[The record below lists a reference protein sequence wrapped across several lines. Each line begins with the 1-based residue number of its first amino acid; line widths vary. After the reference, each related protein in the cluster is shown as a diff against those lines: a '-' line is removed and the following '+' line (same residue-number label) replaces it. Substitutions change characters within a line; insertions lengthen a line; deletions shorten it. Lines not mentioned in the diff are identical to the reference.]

1 MRFDQPPLM
10 IKRLGTVEYVA
21 TLEAMRALTA
31 TRGPDTADELWVL
44 EHPRVYTLGVRSNP
58 RHLPRIANDI
68 AIVRCNRGGEITY
81 HGPGQ
86 AIVYT
91 LVDLGRRTLKVGQFV
106 RMLEQSVIDLL
117 APFGVVA
124 ERRSGAPGVY
134 VAGAKVAALGLRVS
148 RGRAYHGIALN
159 VDMDLSPFASIDPCG
174 FPGLAVTQLRDLGVV
189 GSAAEIGEQLAPILA
204 RKLGNA

>member
-1 MRFDQPPLM
+1 MRADQPPLM
-10 IKRLGTVEYVA
+10 IKRLGSVEYVP
-21 TLEAMRALTA
+21 TLEAMRALTT
-31 TRGPDTADELWVL
+31 TRGADTVDELWVL
-44 EHPRVYTLGVRSNP
+44 EHPRVYTLGVRSDP
-58 RHLPRIANDI
+58 RHLPRIASDI

-91 LVDLGRRTLKVGQFV
+91 LVDLGRRALKVGQFV

-117 APFGVVA
+117 AAFGVVA

-134 VAGAKVAALGLRVS
+134 VADAKVAALGLRVS

-174 FPGLAVTQLRDLGVV
+174 FPGLAMTQARDLGVA
-189 GSAAEIGEQLAPILA
+189 GSAAELGEQLASILA

>member
-10 IKRLGTVEYVA
+10 IKRLGTVEYVP

-44 EHPRVYTLGVRSNP
+44 DHPRVYTLGVRSDP

-117 APFGVVA
+117 APFGVLA

-134 VAGAKVAALGLRVS
+134 VADAKVAALGLRVS

-159 VDMDLSPFASIDPCG
+159 VDMDLSPFASINPCG
-174 FPGLAVTQLRDLGVV
+174 FPGLAVTQARDLGVV
-189 GSAAEIGEQLAPILA
+189 GSAAEIGEQLASILA

>member
-1 MRFDQPPLM
+1 MRLDPPPLL
-10 IKRLGTVEYVA
+10 IKRLGTVEYLP

-31 TRGPDTADELWVL
+31 TRGADTADELWVL

-58 RHLPRIANDI
+58 RHLPRAASDI

-91 LVDLGRRTLKVGQFV
+91 LVDLARRALKLSPFV

-117 APFGVVA
+117 ASFSIVA
-124 ERRSGAPGVY
+124 ARRPGAPGVY
-134 VAGAKVAALGLRVS
+134 VADAKVAALGLRVS
-148 RGRAYHGIALN
+148 RGRAYHGVALN

-174 FPGLAVTQLRDLGVV
+174 YPGLAVTQVRDLGVA
-189 GSAAEIGEQLAPILA
+189 GSAAELGEQLASILA

>member
-1 MRFDQPPLM
+1 MRVDPPPLV
-10 IKRLGTVEYVA
+10 IKRLGTVEYVP

-31 TRGPDTADELWVL
+31 TRGADTADELWAL
-44 EHPRVYTLGVRSNP
+44 EHPRVYTLGVRSDP
-58 RHLPRIANDI
+58 RHLPRIANEI
-68 AIVRCNRGGEITY
+68 TLVRCNRGGEITY

-91 LVDLGRRTLKVGQFV
+91 LVDLARRTLKVGQFV

-134 VAGAKVAALGLRVS
+134 VADAKVAALGLRVS

-174 FPGLAVTQLRDLGVV
+174 YPGLAVTQTRDLGVP
-189 GSAAEIGEQLAPILA
+189 GSAPELGERLASILA

>member
-1 MRFDQPPLM
+1 MRVDPPPLL
-10 IKRLGTVEYVA
+10 IKRLGMVEYQPA
-21 TLEAMRALTA
+21 LEAMRALTA
-31 TRGPDTADELWVL
+31 TRGADTADELWVL
-44 EHPRVYTLGVRSNP
+44 EHPRVYTLGVRSDP

-68 AIVRCNRGGEITY
+68 ATVRCNRGGEITY

-91 LVDLGRRTLKVGQFV
+91 LLDLGRRALKVGQFV

-117 APFGVVA
+117 APFGVIA
-124 ERRSGAPGVY
+124 ERRPGAPGVY
-134 VAGAKVAALGLRVS
+134 VADAKVAALGLRVS

-174 FPGLAVTQLRDLGVV
+174 YPDLAVTQARDLGVV
-189 GSAAEIGEQLAPILA
+189 GSAAELGEQLASILA

>member
-1 MRFDQPPLM
+1 MRFDPPPLL
-10 IKRLGTVEYVA
+10 IRRLGSVEYLP

-31 TRGPDTADELWVL
+31 TRGADTADELWVL

-58 RHLPRIANDI
+58 RHLPRIASDI

-124 ERRSGAPGVY
+124 ERRPGAPGVY
-134 VAGAKVAALGLRVS
+134 VADAKVAALGLRVS

-174 FPGLAVTQLRDLGVV
+174 YPGLAVIQTRDLGVV
-189 GSAAEIGEQLAPILA
+189 GSAAELGERLASILA

>member
-1 MRFDQPPLM
+1 MRVDQPPLM
-10 IKRLGTVEYVA
+10 IKRLGTVEYVP
-21 TLEAMRALTA
+21 TLEAMRALTT
-31 TRGPDTADELWVL
+31 TRGADTVDELWVL
-44 EHPRVYTLGVRSNP
+44 EHPRVYTLGVRSDP
-58 RHLPRIANDI
+58 RHLPRIASDI

-91 LVDLGRRTLKVGQFV
+91 LVDLGRRALKVGQFV

-117 APFGVVA
+117 APFGVIA
-124 ERRSGAPGVY
+124 ERRPGAPGVY
-134 VAGAKVAALGLRVS
+134 VAEAKVAALGLRVS

-159 VDMDLSPFASIDPCG
+159 VDMDLLPFASIDPCG
-174 FPGLAVTQLRDLGVV
+174 FPGLAMTQARDLGVA
-189 GSAAEIGEQLAPILA
+189 GSAAELGEQLASILA

>member
-1 MRFDQPPLM
+1 MRLDPPPLL
-10 IKRLGTVEYVA
+10 IKRLGTVEYLP

-31 TRGPDTADELWVL
+31 SRGADTADELWVL

-58 RHLPRIANDI
+58 RHLPKPASDI

-91 LVDLGRRTLKVGQFV
+91 LVDLARRALKVSPFV

-117 APFGVVA
+117 ASFRIVA
-124 ERRSGAPGVY
+124 ERRPGAPGVY
-134 VAGAKVAALGLRVS
+134 VADAKVAALGLRVS
-148 RGRAYHGIALN
+148 RGRAYHGVALN

-174 FPGLAVTQLRDLGVV
+174 YPGLAVTQVRDLGVA
-189 GSAAEIGEQLAPILA
+189 GSAAELGEQLASILA

>member
-1 MRFDQPPLM
+1 MRVDPPPLL
-10 IKRLGTVEYVA
+10 IKRLGTVEYLP
-21 TLEAMRALTA
+21 TLAAMRALTA
-31 TRGPDTADELWVL
+31 TRGADTADELWVL

-58 RHLPRIANDI
+58 RHLPRVANDI

-91 LVDLGRRTLKVGQFV
+91 LVDLGRRALKVGQFE
-106 RMLEQSVIDLL
+106 RMLEQSAIDLL
-117 APFGVVA
+117 AACGIVA
-124 ERRSGAPGVY
+124 QRRSGAPGVY
-134 VAGAKVAALGLRVS
+134 VGDAKVAALGLRVS

-174 FPGLAVTQLRDLGVV
+174 YPDLAVTQTRDLGIL
-189 GSAAEIGEQLAPILA
+189 GSARELGERLASILA

>member
-1 MRFDQPPLM
+1 MRFDPPPLL
-10 IKRLGTVEYVA
+10 IRRLGSVEYLP

-31 TRGPDTADELWVL
+31 TRGADTADELWVL
-44 EHPRVYTLGVRSNP
+44 EHPRVYTLGVRSDP
-58 RHLPRIANDI
+58 RHLPRIASDI

-117 APFGVVA
+117 APFGVGA
-124 ERRSGAPGVY
+124 GRRSGAPGVY
-134 VAGAKVAALGLRVS
+134 VSDAKVAALGLRVS

-174 FPGLAVTQLRDLGVV
+174 YPGLAVTQTRDLGVP
-189 GSAAEIGEQLAPILA
+189 GSAPELGERLASILA